1 MLVRRWDRGFGP
13 GRFGGRCRLCRSGD
27 VRKGWGW
34 VYVEGSE
41 AGRRVVHTRMQMLQ
55 LHSWMSPLYEE
66 RGPEVFNA
74 RVTAPQWQLPV

>member
-1 MLVRRWDRGFGP
+1 LDLGGLGVDVDCAVLEKGVLERGGV
-13 GRFGGRCRLCRSGD
+13 GL
-27 VRKGWGW
+27 
-34 VYVEGSE
+34 YVEGSE
-41 AGRRVVHTRMQMLQ
+41 AGRRGVHTRMQMLQ